1 MVIRLEKAERA
12 HPEMDKGGGDRE
24 SSLFFVQKVYIIEVI
39 ARYLQEDATMTSN
52 YTTRL
57 DTKLRQEAEM
67 LFSYL
72 GMSLAT

>member
-1 MVIRLEKAERA
+1 
-12 HPEMDKGGGDRE
+12 
-24 SSLFFVQKVYIIEVI
+24 
-39 ARYLQEDATMTSN
+39 MTSN